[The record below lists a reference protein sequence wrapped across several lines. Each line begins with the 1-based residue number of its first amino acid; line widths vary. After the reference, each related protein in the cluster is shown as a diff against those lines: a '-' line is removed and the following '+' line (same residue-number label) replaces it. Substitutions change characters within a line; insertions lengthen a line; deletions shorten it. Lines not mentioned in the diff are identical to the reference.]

1 MTPRTARYVEDEED
15 PMYQTIRS
23 LKSTAPRPIDHAQ
36 TEQAGASADEQEDDV
51 PPLPPRTDMDMSRK
65 A

>member
-1 MTPRTARYVEDEED
+1 MTPRTSKYVEDEED

-23 LKSTAPRPIDHAQ
+23 LKSTAPQPTEHAQ
-36 TEQAGASADEQEDDV
+36 SEEAGASEEEREDEV

>member
-23 LKSTAPRPIDHAQ
+23 LKSTAPRPIEQAQ